1 MDFQKI
7 AITIPTQKKTSN
19 GSILFPRTIALRS
32 FNVLF
37 PKIRGEKNNA
47 NSSNL
52 KTKTDS

>member
-32 FNVLF
+32 FNLLF

-52 KTKTDS
+52 KTKQN